1 MGHFS
6 EGRQT
11 KKYKTLTRA
20 VENVAHVL
28 NVEWVAHTVEPVA
41 SMAATATC
49 YPRLWAQSVLFLIW
63 RLCKTHAKLFFHA
76 QGVIY

>member
-1 MGHFS
+1 MRHMP

-11 KKYKTLTRA
+11 EKSQKLTRP

-28 NVEWVAHTVEPVA
+28 KVEWVAHTVEPVA
-41 SMAATATC
+41 PMAGTATC
-49 YPRLWAQSVLFLIW
+49 FPRLWARSMRFLIW